1 MFSENET
8 IPTMGSYYT
17 VNKIQF
23 CASQRNNSYCFVMI
37 CRCLCWAIKALI
49 LISNIRY
56 LNEFLKTKWLCLCF
70 LDVCN
75 SVPYCTR
82 EEHSSHLNRKKCNDS
97 LWSKYFMPNTCHNY
111 NVILKFIAIIQH
123 LPPAKL
129 IIANIFS
136 LLVKAYFLVCHRH
149 R

>member
-37 CRCLCWAIKALI
+37 CRCLCWAIKALMF
-49 LISNIRY
+49 ISNIRY

-70 LDVCN
+70 PDVCN

-97 LWSKYFMPNTCHNY
+97 LWSRIFYAKYLSKLQCNFKIHSNYSAFAPCKTCN
-111 NVILKFIAIIQH
+111 
-123 LPPAKL
+123 
-129 IIANIFS
+129 S
-136 LLVKAYFLVCHRH
+136 
-149 R
+149 